1 MSTSEL
7 LMRADIP
14 NVVMKELPKMGLPVL
29 VVDDSTLA
37 RRLLINA
44 LPEAWD
50 VEITQAANG
59 TDALAAYRAGQ
70 ASVMFL
76 DLTMPGMTGFDVL
89 EAVRAEGLDSFV
101 IVVSADIQPEA
112 KARVKSLG
120 AVAFIDKPISSAK
133 LMPVLKEY
141 GLYEHE

>member
-1 MSTSEL
+1 
-7 LMRADIP
+7 
-14 NVVMKELPKMGLPVL
+14 MGLPVL

-50 VEITQAANG
+50 VELTQAANG
-59 TDALAAYRAGQ
+59 NDALAAYRSGR

-89 EAVRAEGLDSFV
+89 EAVRADGLDSFV

-112 KARVKSLG
+112 KARVKALG
-120 AVAFIDKPISSAK
+120 AVAFIEKPVSSEK
-133 LMPVLKEY
+133 ILPVLKEY
-141 GLYEHE
+141 GLYE

>member
-1 MSTSEL
+1 
-7 LMRADIP
+7 
-14 NVVMKELPKMGLPVL
+14 MGLPVL

-89 EAVRAEGLDSFV
+89 ETVRSEGLDSFV

-112 KARVKSLG
+112 KARVKALG
-120 AVAFIDKPISSAK
+120 AVAFIDKPVTSAK
-133 LMPVLKEY
+133 LLPVLKEY
-141 GLYEHE
+141 GLYE

>member
-1 MSTSEL
+1 MIFPAVIAFSYKGMT
-7 LMRADIP
+7 A
-14 NVVMKELPKMGLPVL
+14 MGLPVL

-44 LPEAWD
+44 LPDAWD
-50 VEITQAANG
+50 IDVSQASNG
-59 TDALAAYRAGQ
+59 SDAIAAYREGR

-89 EAVRAEGLDSFV
+89 ETVRAEGLDSFV

-112 KARVKSLG
+112 RARVKALG
-120 AVAFIDKPISSAK
+120 AVAFVEKPVSSEK
-133 LMPVLKEY
+133 LLPILKEY
-141 GLYEHE
+141 GLYE

>member
-1 MSTSEL
+1 
-7 LMRADIP
+7 
-14 NVVMKELPKMGLPVL
+14 MGLPVL

-59 TDALAAYRAGQ
+59 PDALAAYRAGQ

-89 EAVRAEGLDSFV
+89 ETVRSEGLDSFV

-112 KARVKSLG
+112 KARVKALG
-120 AVAFIDKPISSAK
+120 AVAFIDKPVTSAK

-141 GLYEHE
+141 GLYE

>member
-1 MSTSEL
+1 
-7 LMRADIP
+7 
-14 NVVMKELPKMGLPVL
+14 MGLPVL

-44 LPEAWD
+44 LPEEWD
-50 VEITQAANG
+50 VDVSQATNG
-59 TDALAAYRAGQ
+59 ADALNAYRAGR

-89 EAVRAEGLDSFV
+89 EAVRAEGLDSFI

-112 KARVKSLG
+112 QKRVKELG
-120 AVAFIDKPISSAK
+120 AVAFIAKPVTHEK
-133 LMPVLKEY
+133 LLPVLKEY
-141 GLYEHE
+141 GLYE

>member
-1 MSTSEL
+1 
-7 LMRADIP
+7 
-14 NVVMKELPKMGLPVL
+14 MGLPVL

-59 TDALAAYRAGQ
+59 VDALAAYREGR

-89 EAVRAEGLDSFV
+89 ETVRAEGLDSFV

-112 KARVKSLG
+112 KARVKALG
-120 AVAFIDKPISSAK
+120 AVAFIDKPITGAK
-133 LMPVLKEY
+133 LLPVLKEY
-141 GLYEHE
+141 GLYE

>member
-1 MSTSEL
+1 
-7 LMRADIP
+7 
-14 NVVMKELPKMGLPVL
+14 MGLPVL

-44 LPEAWD
+44 LPEQWD
-50 VEITQAANG
+50 VDVSQATNG
-59 TDALAAYRAGQ
+59 ADALNAYRAGR

-89 EAVRAEGLDSFV
+89 EAVRAEGLDSFI

-112 KARVKSLG
+112 QKRVKELG
-120 AVAFIDKPISSAK
+120 AVAFIAKPVTHEK
-133 LMPVLKEY
+133 LLPVLKEY
-141 GLYEHE
+141 GLYE

>member
-1 MSTSEL
+1 
-7 LMRADIP
+7 
-14 NVVMKELPKMGLPVL
+14 MGLPVL

-37 RRLLINA
+37 RRLLIKA

-59 TDALAAYRAGQ
+59 ADALAAYRQGR

-89 EAVRAEGLDSFV
+89 ETVRAEGLDSFV

-112 KARVKSLG
+112 KARVKALG

-133 LMPVLKEY
+133 LLPVLKEY
-141 GLYEHE
+141 GLYE

>member
-1 MSTSEL
+1 
-7 LMRADIP
+7 
-14 NVVMKELPKMGLPVL
+14 MKEPPKMGLPVL

-59 TDALAAYRAGQ
+59 QDALAAYRAGQ

-89 EAVRAEGLDSFV
+89 ETVRSEGLDSFV

-112 KARVKSLG
+112 KARVKALG
-120 AVAFIDKPISSAK
+120 AVAFIDKPVTNAK

-141 GLYEHE
+141 GLYE

>member
-1 MSTSEL
+1 
-7 LMRADIP
+7 
-14 NVVMKELPKMGLPVL
+14 MGLPVL

-59 TDALAAYRAGQ
+59 ADALAAYRQGR

-89 EAVRAEGLDSFV
+89 ETVRAEGLDSFV

-112 KARVKSLG
+112 KARVKALG
-120 AVAFIDKPISSAK
+120 AVAFIDKPITSAK
-133 LMPVLKEY
+133 LLPVLKEY
-141 GLYEHE
+141 GLYE

>member
-1 MSTSEL
+1 
-7 LMRADIP
+7 
-14 NVVMKELPKMGLPVL
+14 MGLPVL

-50 VEITQAANG
+50 VEISQAANG
-59 TDALAAYRAGQ
+59 ADALAAYREGR

-89 EAVRAEGLDSFV
+89 ETVRAEGLDSFV

-112 KARVKSLG
+112 KARVKALG
-120 AVAFIDKPISSAK
+120 AVAFIDKPVTSAK
-133 LMPVLKEY
+133 LLPVLKEY
-141 GLYEHE
+141 GLYE

>member
-7 LMRADIP
+7 AAESRYPECGYEGIA
-14 NVVMKELPKMGLPVL
+14 EMGLPVL

-37 RRLLINA
+37 RKLLINA

-50 VEITQAANG
+50 VDISQAANG
-59 TDALAAYRAGQ
+59 REALAAYREGR
-70 ASVMFL
+70 ASIMFL
-76 DLTMPGMTGFDVL
+76 DLTMPGMTGFEVL

-112 KARVKSLG
+112 KARVKALG
-120 AVAFIDKPISSAK
+120 AVAFIEKPITNAK
-133 LMPVLKEY
+133 LLPVLKEY
-141 GLYEHE
+141 GLYE

>member
-1 MSTSEL
+1 
-7 LMRADIP
+7 
-14 NVVMKELPKMGLPVL
+14 MGLPVL

-44 LPEAWD
+44 LPEQWD
-50 VEITQAANG
+50 VDVSQAANG
-59 TDALAAYRAGQ
+59 TDALNAYRAGR

-89 EAVRAEGLDSFV
+89 EAVRAEGLDSFI

-112 KARVKSLG
+112 QKRVKALG
-120 AVAFIDKPISSAK
+120 AVAFIAKPVTSEK
-133 LMPVLKEY
+133 LLPVLKEY
-141 GLYEHE
+141 GLYE

>member
-1 MSTSEL
+1 
-7 LMRADIP
+7 
-14 NVVMKELPKMGLPVL
+14 MGLPVL

-59 TDALAAYRAGQ
+59 TDALAAYREGR

-89 EAVRAEGLDSFV
+89 ETVRAEGLDSFV

-112 KARVKSLG
+112 KARVKALG
-120 AVAFIDKPISSAK
+120 AVAFIDKPVTSAK
-133 LMPVLKEY
+133 LLPVLKEY
-141 GLYEHE
+141 GLYE

>member
-1 MSTSEL
+1 
-7 LMRADIP
+7 
-14 NVVMKELPKMGLPVL
+14 MGLPVL

-50 VEITQAANG
+50 VEISQAANG
-59 TDALAAYRAGQ
+59 TDALAAYREGR

-89 EAVRAEGLDSFV
+89 ETVRAEGLDSFV

-112 KARVKSLG
+112 KARVKALG
-120 AVAFIDKPISSAK
+120 AVAFIDKPVSSAK
-133 LMPVLKEY
+133 LLPVLKEY
-141 GLYEHE
+141 GLYE

>member
-1 MSTSEL
+1 
-7 LMRADIP
+7 
-14 NVVMKELPKMGLPVL
+14 MGLPVL

-50 VEITQAANG
+50 VEISQAANG
-59 TDALAAYRAGQ
+59 ADAIAAYREGR

-89 EAVRAEGLDSFV
+89 ETVRAEGLDSFV

-112 KARVKSLG
+112 KARVKALG
-120 AVAFIDKPISSAK
+120 AVAFIDKPVSSAK
-133 LMPVLKEY
+133 LLPVLKEY
-141 GLYEHE
+141 GLYE

>member
-1 MSTSEL
+1 
-7 LMRADIP
+7 
-14 NVVMKELPKMGLPVL
+14 MGLPVL

-89 EAVRAEGLDSFV
+89 ETVRSEGLDSFV
-101 IVVSADIQPEA
+101 IVVSADVQPMAQARVRALGAAAFIAKPVTPEA
-112 KARVKSLG
+112 VL
-120 AVAFIDKPISSAK
+120 PI
-133 LMPVLKEY
+133 LKEF
-141 GLYEHE
+141 GLYV

>member
-1 MSTSEL
+1 
-7 LMRADIP
+7 
-14 NVVMKELPKMGLPVL
+14 MGLPVL

-59 TDALAAYRAGQ
+59 ADALAAYRQGR

-89 EAVRAEGLDSFV
+89 ETVRAEGLDSFV

-112 KARVKSLG
+112 KARVKALG

-133 LMPVLKEY
+133 LLPVLKEY
-141 GLYEHE
+141 GLYE

>member
-1 MSTSEL
+1 
-7 LMRADIP
+7 
-14 NVVMKELPKMGLPVL
+14 MGLPVL

-59 TDALAAYRAGQ
+59 ADAVTAYREGR

-89 EAVRAEGLDSFV
+89 ETDVGT
-101 IVVSADIQPEA
+101 IA
-112 KARVKSLG
+112 KADVDRQRLLCH
-120 AVAFIDKPISSAK
+120 A
-133 LMPVLKEY
+133 
-141 GLYEHE
+141 

>member
-1 MSTSEL
+1 
-7 LMRADIP
+7 
-14 NVVMKELPKMGLPVL
+14 MGLPVL

-50 VEITQAANG
+50 VDISQATNG
-59 TDALAAYRAGQ
+59 TDALVAYREGR

-89 EAVRAEGLDSFV
+89 ETVRAEGLDSFV

-112 KARVKSLG
+112 KARVKALG
-120 AVAFIDKPISSAK
+120 AVAFIDKPVSSAK
-133 LMPVLKEY
+133 LLPVLKEY
-141 GLYEHE
+141 GLYE

>member
-1 MSTSEL
+1 
-7 LMRADIP
+7 
-14 NVVMKELPKMGLPVL
+14 MGLPVL

-59 TDALAAYRAGQ
+59 ADALAAYREGR

-89 EAVRAEGLDSFV
+89 ETVRAEGLDSFV

-112 KARVKSLG
+112 KARVKALG
-120 AVAFIDKPISSAK
+120 AVAFIDKPITSAK
-133 LMPVLKEY
+133 LLPVLKEY
-141 GLYEHE
+141 GLYE

>member
-1 MSTSEL
+1 
-7 LMRADIP
+7 
-14 NVVMKELPKMGLPVL
+14 MGLPVL

-50 VEITQAANG
+50 VEISQATNG
-59 TDALAAYRAGQ
+59 VDALAAYREGR

-112 KARVKSLG
+112 KARVKALG
-120 AVAFIDKPISSAK
+120 AVAFIDKPVTSAK
-133 LMPVLKEY
+133 LLPVLKEY
-141 GLYEHE
+141 GLYE

>member
-1 MSTSEL
+1 
-7 LMRADIP
+7 
-14 NVVMKELPKMGLPVL
+14 MGLPVL

-59 TDALAAYRAGQ
+59 NDALAAYRAGR

-89 EAVRAEGLDSFV
+89 ETVRAEGLDSFV

-120 AVAFIDKPISSAK
+120 AVAFVDKPVTSEK
-133 LMPVLKEY
+133 LIPILKEY
-141 GLYEHE
+141 GLYE

>member
-1 MSTSEL
+1 
-7 LMRADIP
+7 
-14 NVVMKELPKMGLPVL
+14 MGLPVL

-50 VEITQAANG
+50 VDITQAANG
-59 TDALAAYRAGQ
+59 ADAVAAYREGR

-89 EAVRAEGLDSFV
+89 ETVRSEGLDSFI

-112 KARVKSLG
+112 KARVKALG

-133 LMPVLKEY
+133 LLPVLKEY
-141 GLYEHE
+141 GLYE

>member
-1 MSTSEL
+1 
-7 LMRADIP
+7 
-14 NVVMKELPKMGLPVL
+14 MGLPVL

-59 TDALAAYRAGQ
+59 ADALAAYRQGR
-70 ASVMFL
+70 ASIMFL

-89 EAVRAEGLDSFV
+89 ETVRAEGLDSFV

-112 KARVKSLG
+112 KARVKALG

-133 LMPVLKEY
+133 LLPVLKEY
-141 GLYEHE
+141 GLYE

>member
-1 MSTSEL
+1 
-7 LMRADIP
+7 
-14 NVVMKELPKMGLPVL
+14 MGLPVL

-89 EAVRAEGLDSFV
+89 ETVRSEGLDSFV

-112 KARVKSLG
+112 KARVKALG
-120 AVAFIDKPISSAK
+120 AVAFIDKPVTSAK

-141 GLYEHE
+141 GLYE

>member
-1 MSTSEL
+1 
-7 LMRADIP
+7 
-14 NVVMKELPKMGLPVL
+14 MGLPVL

-70 ASVMFL
+70 ASIMFL

-89 EAVRAEGLDSFV
+89 ETVRSEGLDSFV

-112 KARVKSLG
+112 KARVKALG
-120 AVAFIDKPISSAK
+120 AVAFIDKPITSAK
-133 LMPVLKEY
+133 LLPILKEY
-141 GLYEHE
+141 GLYE